1 MKKMKYK
8 IEQRF
13 IDKAVF
19 IRKEFL
25 KSVKIAVDRQEII
38 STYLS
43 ELEKLKDGLD
53 DVQNTDDFIKKINE
67 IEQKIIVIEK
77 EMSFHIKK
85 REFLEKEEIKLCEL
99 VLERYPDITEDEIK
113 EQIQPHIQNLIV

>member
-1 MKKMKYK
+1 MKYK

-13 IDKAVF
+13 IDKAVY

-25 KSVKIAVDRQEII
+25 KSVKIALDRQGII

-53 DVQNTDDFIKKINE
+53 EVQNTDEFIKKINE